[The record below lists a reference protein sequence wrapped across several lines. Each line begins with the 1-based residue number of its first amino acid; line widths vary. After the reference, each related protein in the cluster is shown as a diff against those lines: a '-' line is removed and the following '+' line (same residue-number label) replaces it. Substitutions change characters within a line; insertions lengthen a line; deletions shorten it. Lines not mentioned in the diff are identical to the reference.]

1 MSKINYTLIIKD
13 NKLEIT
19 FYTTEVEVLE
29 YNEESIGQTYL
40 IIEDGYINVI
50 KMIDNVLGKKHD
62 INEITITFNELKGID
77 FNNTLSFDGNSVSNI
92 IVDNIS
98 NIIILKSP
106 FYNYSFNLKTVNF
119 LLDILINPNYCT
131 FKGNVNTLG
140 IIISNIVDNGAVAND
155 DGEDINFN
163 ILAFDFK
170 DLIFNKQNNA
180 LRIDYKKSLFSDKLL
195 SILTDETNYNISK
208 YTSSQITRG
217 YMHFYYFKVTKK
229 LYLQYHE
236 SRGMTIS
243 CVYYNKNNTQE
254 PLEGNQIEIIKVT
267 NNSTIKDNT
276 SGGIYNQSINY
287 ATSLFGDQ
295 KINFTDRNVI
305 MSVSFD
311 NSYFYG
317 ASCEI
322 KEDKNNL
329 IYTCNVCD
337 YTKIYDNFE
346 DKSEYIYYNIGIYS
360 KKQQIKKS
368 DYLNLEWELIENE
381 YLDNIIVNKNYNNKM
396 TINANGVYIFG
407 DENDDNEEFDNIT
420 CNTSI
425 IKDKLLSDINTNKED
440 NGSDEV
446 AVYAMEGV
454 ENDNGNFGNTI
465 VEGVVDIENGGEQ
478 SKEENPDYT
487 TIVPIVGS
495 SMGLSN
501 TNTTKNV
508 MSVCEYSVSKER
520 DKKIYIN
527 TNQFTDVSND
537 VWVTGGIVYISPDD
551 SRITGTDRK
560 QMVDTITKNNA
571 IIVDKNSTSN
581 VNVLIDGLSASTNTA
596 IGNSNTSHVS
606 DVVQMYSQSVTDSL
620 ENASS
625 ESVKEVLSNT
635 YVAAKVDKESIKL
648 SAGNKNKKKTKTRKN
663 QYKVDMTLRIKRN
676 KKKNTEQ
683 SGNPKLFFKG
693 TSSLITNENP
703 NQTLIF
709 AGTKIEEDV
718 KTTTYG
724 TLNVFINTIEPS
736 KIKLIEK
743 EESEYDENKSP
754 ITFENIR
761 ITTPEDQCLE
771 IVLPNTVI
779 EKPEIKQI
787 ELFDGKIKF
796 SGSTVSQLSVNSI
809 VLYKDVNPS
818 DVIFG
823 INLKNIKI
831 IKVDNTKKQKLIKRY
846 QTLILMLTLVNKNT
860 DEYKLMLLEIL
871 KLKKEIANTV

>member
-19 FYTTEVEVLE
+19 FYTTEVEDLE
-29 YNEESIGQTYL
+29 DNEESIGQTYL
-40 IIEDGYINVI
+40 IIKDRYINVI

-62 INEITITFNELKGID
+62 INEITITFNELKNID

-92 IVDNIS
+92 NVDIIS

-119 LLDILINPNYCT
+119 LLDIFINPNYCT
-131 FKGNVNTLG
+131 FEGNVNTLG

-155 DGEDINFN
+155 DGKDINFN

-180 LRIDYKKSLFSDKLL
+180 LRIDYEKSLFSDKLL

-236 SRGMTIS
+236 SRGMIIS
-243 CVYYNKNNTQE
+243 CVYYNKYNTQE
-254 PLEGNQIEIIKVT
+254 TFDGSLVKIVKVA
-267 NNSTIKDNT
+267 NNSTIQDNT

-295 KINFTDRNVI
+295 KINFTDRNII

-322 KEDKNNL
+322 KEDENNL

-346 DKSEYIYYNIGIYS
+346 DKAEYIYYNIGVYS

-381 YLDNIIVNKNYNNKM
+381 YLDNIIVNKIYNNKM
-396 TINANGVYIFG
+396 IINANGVYIFS
-407 DENDDNEEFDNIT
+407 DKDDNKEEFDNIT
-420 CNTSI
+420 CNTLI
-425 IKDKLLSDINTNKED
+425 IKDKLLNDINDINKD
-440 NGSDEV
+440 NSGNEV
-446 AVYAMEGV
+446 VAYAIKDVGN
-454 ENDNGNFGNTI
+454 ENDNT
-465 VEGVVDIENGGEQ
+465 ENI
-478 SKEENPDYT
+478 N
-487 TIVPIVGS
+487 
-495 SMGLSN
+495 
-501 TNTTKNV
+501 KNV
-508 MSVCEYSVSKER
+508 MSVYEYPVSKEG
-520 DKKIYIN
+520 DKKIYNIN
-527 TNQFTDVSND
+527 SKFTDVSND
-537 VWVTGGIVYISPDD
+537 VWVTDGIVYISPDD
-551 SRITGTDRK
+551 SRITGTDGK
-560 QMVDTITKNNA
+560 QMVDIITKNNA

-581 VNVLIDGLSASTNTA
+581 VNIFANGLLAGTNTA

-663 QYKVDMTLRIKRN
+663 QYKVDMILRIKRN

-683 SGNPKLFFKG
+683 SGNPKLAVKG
-693 TSSLITNENP
+693 ASSLITNENP
-703 NQTLIF
+703 IQTLIF
-709 AGTKIEEDV
+709 AGTKLEEDV

-743 EESEYDENKSP
+743 EETENDENKSP

-796 SGSTVSQLSVNSI
+796 SGSTVSQLSVKSI

-831 IKVDNTKKQKLIKRY
+831 IKVDNTKKQKLLKRY

>member
-1 MSKINYTLIIKD
+1 MSNINYTLIIKD

-19 FYTTEVEVLE
+19 FDVIGIGERALE
-29 YNEESIGQTYL
+29 YDGESIGQTEL
-40 IIEDGYINVI
+40 IIEDGRINVI
-50 KMIDNVLGKKHD
+50 QTIDNILGKNYD
-62 INEITITFNELKGID
+62 INEIVITFDVLKDID
-77 FNNTLSFDGNSVSNI
+77 FNNTLTFDGNSVSNI
-92 IVDNIS
+92 NVDIIS

-155 DGEDINFN
+155 DGKDINFN

-180 LRIDYKKSLFSDKLL
+180 LRIDYEKSLFSDKLL

-295 KINFTDRNVI
+295 KINFTDRNII

-346 DKSEYIYYNIGIYS
+346 DKAEYIYYNIGIYS

-501 TNTTKNV
+501 TNPTKNV
-508 MSVCEYSVSKER
+508 MSVCEYSVSKEGG
-520 DKKIYIN
+520 KKIYDIN
-527 TNQFTDVSND
+527 GQFRDVSND
-537 VWVTGGIVYISPDD
+537 VWVTDGIVYISPVD
-551 SRITGTDRK
+551 SRITGIDGK
-560 QMVDTITKNNA
+560 QMVDIIAKNNA
-571 IIVDKNSTSN
+571 IIVDQNTTSD
-581 VNVLIDGLSASTNTA
+581 VNIFANGLLAGTNTA

-648 SAGNKNKKKTKTRKN
+648 SAGNENKKKKKTRKN
-663 QYKVDMTLRIKRN
+663 K
-676 KKKNTEQ
+676 
-683 SGNPKLFFKG
+683 
-693 TSSLITNENP
+693 
-703 NQTLIF
+703 
-709 AGTKIEEDV
+709 
-718 KTTTYG
+718 
-724 TLNVFINTIEPS
+724 
-736 KIKLIEK
+736 
-743 EESEYDENKSP
+743 
-754 ITFENIR
+754 
-761 ITTPEDQCLE
+761 
-771 IVLPNTVI
+771 
-779 EKPEIKQI
+779 
-787 ELFDGKIKF
+787 
-796 SGSTVSQLSVNSI
+796 
-809 VLYKDVNPS
+809 
-818 DVIFG
+818 
-823 INLKNIKI
+823 
-831 IKVDNTKKQKLIKRY
+831 
-846 QTLILMLTLVNKNT
+846 
-860 DEYKLMLLEIL
+860 
-871 KLKKEIANTV
+871 

>member
-19 FYTTEVEVLE
+19 FDVIGIGERALE
-29 YNEESIGQTYL
+29 DDGESIGQTEL
-40 IIEDGYINVI
+40 IIEDGCINVI
-50 KMIDNVLGKKHD
+50 QTIDNILDKNDD
-62 INEITITFNELKGID
+62 INEIVITFDVLKDID

-92 IVDNIS
+92 NVDNIS

-140 IIISNIVDNGAVAND
+140 IIISNIVDGGAFAND

-180 LRIDYKKSLFSDKLL
+180 LRIDYEKSLFSDKLL

-243 CVYYNKNNTQE
+243 CVYYNKYNTQE
-254 PLEGNQIEIIKVT
+254 TFDGSLVKIVKVA
-267 NNSTIKDNT
+267 NNSTIQDNT

-295 KINFTDRNVI
+295 KINFTDRNII

-346 DKSEYIYYNIGIYS
+346 DKAEYIYYNIGVYS

-381 YLDNIIVNKNYNNKM
+381 YLDNIIVNKIYNNKM
-396 TINANGVYIFG
+396 TINANGVYIFS
-407 DENDDNEEFDNIT
+407 DKDDNKEEFDNIT
-420 CNTSI
+420 CNTLI
-425 IKDKLLSDINTNKED
+425 IKDKLLNDINDINKD
-440 NGSDEV
+440 NSGNEV
-446 AVYAMEGV
+446 VAYAIKDVGN
-454 ENDNGNFGNTI
+454 ENDNT
-465 VEGVVDIENGGEQ
+465 ENI
-478 SKEENPDYT
+478 N
-487 TIVPIVGS
+487 
-495 SMGLSN
+495 
-501 TNTTKNV
+501 KNV
-508 MSVCEYSVSKER
+508 MSVYEYPVSKEG
-520 DKKIYIN
+520 DKKIYNIN
-527 TNQFTDVSND
+527 SKFTDVSND
-537 VWVTGGIVYISPDD
+537 VWVTDGIVYISPDD
-551 SRITGTDRK
+551 SRITGTDGK
-560 QMVDTITKNNA
+560 QMVDIITKNNA
-571 IIVDKNSTSN
+571 IVVDKNSTSN
-581 VNVLIDGLSASTNTA
+581 VNIFANGLLAGTNTA

-663 QYKVDMTLRIKRN
+663 QYKVDMILRIKRN

-683 SGNPKLFFKG
+683 SGNPKLAVKG
-693 TSSLITNENP
+693 ASSLITNENP

-709 AGTKIEEDV
+709 AGTKIEEDI

-724 TLNVFINTIEPS
+724 TLNVFLNTIEPS

-743 EESEYDENKSP
+743 EEKEDDKYKSP

-771 IVLPNTVI
+771 VVLPNTVI

-846 QTLILMLTLVNKNT
+846 QKLLLMLAFVNKNT
-860 DEYKLMLLEIL
+860 DEYNLILLEIL

>member
-1 MSKINYTLIIKD
+1 MSKINYILIIKD

-29 YNEESIGQTYL
+29 DNEESIGQTYL
-40 IIEDGYINVI
+40 IIKDRYINVI
-50 KMIDNVLGKKHD
+50 KMIDNVLGKKHN
-62 INEITITFNELKGID
+62 INEITITFNELKNID

-92 IVDNIS
+92 NVDIIS

-140 IIISNIVDNGAVAND
+140 IIISNIVDGGAFAND

-180 LRIDYKKSLFSDKLL
+180 LRIDYEKSLFSDKLL

-254 PLEGNQIEIIKVT
+254 ILDGSLVKIVKVA
-267 NNSTIKDNT
+267 NNSTIQDNT

-295 KINFTDRNVI
+295 KINFTDRNII

-337 YTKIYDNFE
+337 YTRINDNFE
-346 DKSEYIYYNIGIYS
+346 DESEYVYYNIGVYS

-368 DYLNLEWELIENE
+368 DYLNLDWELIENE
-381 YLDNIIVNKNYNNKM
+381 YLDNIIVNKIYNNKM
-396 TINANGVYIFG
+396 TIYANGVYIFG
-407 DENDDNEEFDNIT
+407 DEDNDNEEFDNIM

-425 IKDKLLSDINTNKED
+425 IKDKLLNDINDINKD
-440 NGSDEV
+440 NSGNEV
-446 AVYAMEGV
+446 VAYAIKDVGN
-454 ENDNGNFGNTI
+454 ENDNT
-465 VEGVVDIENGGEQ
+465 ENI
-478 SKEENPDYT
+478 N
-487 TIVPIVGS
+487 
-495 SMGLSN
+495 
-501 TNTTKNV
+501 KNV
-508 MSVCEYSVSKER
+508 MSVYEYPVSKEG
-520 DKKIYIN
+520 DKKIYNIN
-527 TNQFTDVSND
+527 SKFTDVSDLDFSTIWLKYNA
-537 VWVTGGIVYISPDD
+537 SFFEPNN
-551 SRITGTDRK
+551 SMKTDQK
-560 QMVDTITKNNA
+560 TMANLLSKNNA
-571 IIVDKNSTSN
+571 IVIDQNTTSD
-581 VNVLIDGLSASTNTA
+581 VNIFANGLLAGTNTA

-620 ENASS
+620 ENASL

-663 QYKVDMTLRIKRN
+663 QYKVDMILRIKRN
-676 KKKNTEQ
+676 RKKNTEQ
-683 SGNPKLFFKG
+683 SGNPKLAVKG
-693 TSSLITNENP
+693 ASSLITNENP
-703 NQTLIF
+703 IQTLIF
-709 AGTKIEEDV
+709 AGTKIEEDI

-736 KIKLIEK
+736 KLKLIEK

-761 ITTPEDQCLE
+761 ITTLEDQCLE

-846 QTLILMLTLVNKNT
+846 QTLILMSTLVNKNT

-871 KLKKEIANTV
+871 KLKKKIAITV

>member
-1 MSKINYTLIIKD
+1 MSEINYTLIIKD

-19 FYTTEVEVLE
+19 FDVIGKRALE
-29 YNEESIGQTYL
+29 YDGESIGQTEL
-40 IIEDGYINVI
+40 IIENGCINVI
-50 KMIDNVLGKKHD
+50 KMIDNILDKNYD
-62 INEITITFNELKGID
+62 INEIVITFDVLKDID

-92 IVDNIS
+92 NVDNIS

-140 IIISNIVDNGAVAND
+140 IIISNIVDGGAFAND

-180 LRIDYKKSLFSDKLL
+180 LRIDYEKSLFSDKLL

-243 CVYYNKNNTQE
+243 CIYYNKNNIQE

-267 NNSTIKDNT
+267 NNSTIEDNT
-276 SGGIYNQSINY
+276 RGGIYNQSINY

-295 KINFTDRNVI
+295 KINFTDRNII

-346 DKSEYIYYNIGIYS
+346 DKAEYIYYNIGVYS

-381 YLDNIIVNKNYNNKM
+381 YLDNIIVNKIYNNKM

-425 IKDKLLSDINTNKED
+425 IKDKLLNDINDINKD
-440 NGSDEV
+440 NSGNEV
-446 AVYAMEGV
+446 VAYAIKDVGN
-454 ENDNGNFGNTI
+454 ENDNT
-465 VEGVVDIENGGEQ
+465 ENI
-478 SKEENPDYT
+478 N
-487 TIVPIVGS
+487 
-495 SMGLSN
+495 
-501 TNTTKNV
+501 KNV
-508 MSVCEYSVSKER
+508 MSVYEYPVSKEG
-520 DKKIYIN
+520 DKKIYNIN
-527 TNQFTDVSND
+527 SKFTDVSND
-537 VWVTGGIVYISPDD
+537 VWVTDGIVYISSDD
-551 SRITGTDRK
+551 SRITGTDGK
-560 QMVDTITKNNA
+560 QMVDIITKNNA

-581 VNVLIDGLSASTNTA
+581 VNIFTNGLLAGTNTA

-606 DVVQMYSQSVTDSL
+606 DVVQMYSQSVTVSL

-663 QYKVDMTLRIKRN
+663 QYKVDMILRIKRN

-683 SGNPKLFFKG
+683 SGNPKLAVKG
-693 TSSLITNENP
+693 ASSLITNENP
-703 NQTLIF
+703 IQTLIF
-709 AGTKIEEDV
+709 AGTKLEEDV

-743 EESEYDENKSP
+743 EEKEDDKYKSP

-771 IVLPNTVI
+771 IVIPNTVI

-846 QTLILMLTLVNKNT
+846 QTLILMSTLVNKNT

>member
-19 FYTTEVEVLE
+19 FDVIGIGERALE
-29 YNEESIGQTYL
+29 YDGESIGQTEL
-40 IIEDGYINVI
+40 IIEDGCINVI
-50 KMIDNVLGKKHD
+50 QTIDNILDKNDD
-62 INEITITFNELKGID
+62 INEIVITFDVLKDID

-92 IVDNIS
+92 NVDNIS

-140 IIISNIVDNGAVAND
+140 IIISNIVDGGAFAND

-180 LRIDYKKSLFSDKLL
+180 LRIDYEKSLFSDKLL

-243 CVYYNKNNTQE
+243 CIYYNKNNIQE

-267 NNSTIKDNT
+267 NNSTIEDNT
-276 SGGIYNQSINY
+276 RGGIYNQSINY

-295 KINFTDRNVI
+295 KINFTDRNII

-322 KEDKNNL
+322 KEDENNL

-346 DKSEYIYYNIGIYS
+346 DKAEYIYYNIGVYS

-381 YLDNIIVNKNYNNKM
+381 YLDNIIVNKIYNNKM
-396 TINANGVYIFG
+396 TINANGVYIFS
-407 DENDDNEEFDNIT
+407 DKDDNKEEFDNIT
-420 CNTSI
+420 CNTLI
-425 IKDKLLSDINTNKED
+425 IKDKLLNDINDINKD
-440 NGSDEV
+440 NSGNEV
-446 AVYAMEGV
+446 VAYAIKDVGN
-454 ENDNGNFGNTI
+454 ENDNT
-465 VEGVVDIENGGEQ
+465 ENI
-478 SKEENPDYT
+478 N
-487 TIVPIVGS
+487 
-495 SMGLSN
+495 
-501 TNTTKNV
+501 KNV
-508 MSVCEYSVSKER
+508 MSVYEYPVSKEG
-520 DKKIYIN
+520 DKKIYNIN
-527 TNQFTDVSND
+527 SKFTDVSND
-537 VWVTGGIVYISPDD
+537 VWVTDGIVYISPDD
-551 SRITGTDRK
+551 SRITGTDGK
-560 QMVDTITKNNA
+560 QMVDIITKNNA

-581 VNVLIDGLSASTNTA
+581 VNIFANGLLAGTNTA

-663 QYKVDMTLRIKRN
+663 QYKVDMILRIKRN

-683 SGNPKLFFKG
+683 SGNPKLAVKG
-693 TSSLITNENP
+693 ASSLITNENP
-703 NQTLIF
+703 IQNLIF
-709 AGTKIEEDV
+709 AGTKLEEDV

-724 TLNVFINTIEPS
+724 TLNVFINTIKPS

-743 EESEYDENKSP
+743 EETENDENKSP

-796 SGSTVSQLSVNSI
+796 SGSTVSQLSVKSI

-831 IKVDNTKKQKLIKRY
+831 IKVDNTKKQKLLKRY

>member
-1 MSKINYTLIIKD
+1 MKLIKLNDYDNYYVSD
-13 NKLEIT
+13 
-19 FYTTEVEVLE
+19 
-29 YNEESIGQTYL
+29 
-40 IIEDGYINVI
+40 DGYVYSGKRMLAPRISKDGYNNVI
-50 KMIDNVLGKKHD
+50 KMIDNILSKKYD
-62 INEITITFNELKGID
+62 INEITITFNELKDID
-77 FNNTLSFDGNSVSNI
+77 FNNTLLFDSDSISKIN
-92 IVDNIS
+92 VDNIS

-119 LLDILINPNYCT
+119 LLDILINPSYCT
-131 FKGNVNTLG
+131 FNGNVNTLG
-140 IIISNIVDNGAVAND
+140 IIISNIVDNSAVAND
-155 DGEDINFN
+155 DGQCNNIN

-170 DLIFNKQNNA
+170 DLTFNKQNNA
-180 LRIDYKKSLFSDKLL
+180 LRIDYEKSLFSDKLL

-243 CVYYNKNNTQE
+243 CIYYNKNNIQE

-267 NNSTIKDNT
+267 NNSTIEDNT
-276 SGGIYNQSINY
+276 RGGIYNQSINY
-287 ATSLFGDQ
+287 ANSLFGDQ

-346 DKSEYIYYNIGIYS
+346 DKAEYIYYNIGVYS

-381 YLDNIIVNKNYNNKM
+381 YLDNIIVNKIYNNKM
-396 TINANGVYIFG
+396 TINANGVYIFS
-407 DENDDNEEFDNIT
+407 DKDDNKEEFDNIT
-420 CNTSI
+420 CNTLI
-425 IKDKLLSDINTNKED
+425 IKDKLLNDINDINKDNSGNEVVAYAIKDVGNENDNTENTNK
-440 NGSDEV
+440 
-446 AVYAMEGV
+446 
-454 ENDNGNFGNTI
+454 
-465 VEGVVDIENGGEQ
+465 
-478 SKEENPDYT
+478 K
-487 TIVPIVGS
+487 
-495 SMGLSN
+495 
-501 TNTTKNV
+501 V
-508 MSVCEYSVSKER
+508 MSVYEYPVSKER
-520 DKKIYIN
+520 DKKIYNIN
-527 TNQFTDVSND
+527 SKFTDVSND
-537 VWVTGGIVYISPDD
+537 VWVTDGIVYISPVD
-551 SRITGTDRK
+551 SRIIGTDGK
-560 QMVDTITKNNA
+560 QMVDIITKNNA

-581 VNVLIDGLSASTNTA
+581 VNIFANGLLAGTNTA

-606 DVVQMYSQSVTDSL
+606 DVVEIYSRFVTDSL

-625 ESVKEVLSNT
+625 EAVKEVLSVIN
-635 YVAAKVDKESIKL
+635 VSAEVDKEGINLTAETGDKPNKGKYKFNASIKNTRKQ
-648 SAGNKNKKKTKTRKN
+648 STDKKLHRNSKTKCTN
-663 QYKVDMTLRIKRN
+663 H
-676 KKKNTEQ
+676 
-683 SGNPKLFFKG
+683 
-693 TSSLITNENP
+693 SSLITNENP
-703 NQTLIF
+703 VQTLIF
-709 AGTKIEEDV
+709 AGTKLEEDV

-724 TLNVFINTIEPS
+724 TLNVFLNTIEPS

-743 EESEYDENKSP
+743 EEKEDDKYKSP

-771 IVLPNTVI
+771 VVLPNTVI

-831 IKVDNTKKQKLIKRY
+831 IKVDNSKKQKLIKRY

-860 DEYKLMLLEIL
+860 DEYNLILLEIL